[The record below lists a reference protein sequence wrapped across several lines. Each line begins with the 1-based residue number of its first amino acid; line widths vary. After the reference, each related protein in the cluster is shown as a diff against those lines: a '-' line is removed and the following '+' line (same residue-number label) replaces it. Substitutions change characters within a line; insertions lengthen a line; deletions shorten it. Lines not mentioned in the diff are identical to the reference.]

1 MRKLKFKL
9 DRNSLE
15 TIYLTFVR
23 PLFEYGDVLWDNCTQ
38 YEKNELDIIQNE
50 AARIATG
57 ATKLISL
64 HALSN
69 EVKWESL
76 EERRRKHKLT
86 LFYKMKSNLCPTYLS
101 SLVPQTVNSIS
112 RYNLRNAN
120 DLQTINPRTTLY
132 YNSFL
137 PSTIR
142 AWNDLPLEAKQLESV
157 NAFKYFLKTE
167 NVPVPKYYY
176 TGKRTVQILH
186 TRLRTN
192 SSSFNL
198 DLFVKNISDSL
209 CAPVAVS
216 KMLSIISFTA

>member
-15 TIYLTFVR
+15 TIYLTFIR
-23 PLFEYGDVLWDNCTQ
+23 PLLEYGDVLWDNFTQ
-38 YEKNELDIIQNE
+38 YEKNELDKIQNE

-86 LFYKMKSNLCPTYLS
+86 LFFYKMKSKLCPTYLS

-112 RYNLRNAN
+112 RYNLRNAS
-120 DLQTINPRTTLY
+120 DLQKINARTTLD
-132 YNSFL
+132 YNLFL

-142 AWNDLPLEAKQLESV
+142 TWNDLPLETKQLESV
-157 NAFKYFLKTE
+157 NAFKYFLKRE
-167 NVPVPKYYY
+167 NVPVP
-176 TGKRTVQILH
+176 
-186 TRLRTN
+186 
-192 SSSFNL
+192 
-198 DLFVKNISDSL
+198 
-209 CAPVAVS
+209 
-216 KMLSIISFTA
+216 